1 MFFVGKKVSQKPKNM
16 DYKLEYERILK
27 AVYDEKL
34 YADMHLDRETFAS
47 HMNLSRHT
55 LNKVLSTNTEGLSF
69 PQWMNNIRVQIAGDL
84 LQNDPGKTITKISEE
99 VGLTPDNL
107 RRLYRQKVGVTPS
120 EYRNRKN

>member
-1 MFFVGKKVSQKPKNM
+1 M
-16 DYKLEYERILK
+16 DYKSEYDRILK

-34 YADMHLDRETFAS
+34 YADKHLDRDTFAS

-55 LNKVLSTNTEGLSF
+55 LNRILSSNTDGLSF
-69 PQWMNNIRVQIAGDL
+69 PQWMNNIRIQRAGEL
-84 LQNDPGKTITKISEE
+84 LQDEPGKTIAKISEE

-120 EYRNRKN
+120 EYRYKKG